1 MAGPLGPGWGWS
13 RGGDRGLYWTAPR
26 VLGREAW
33 EGPGYWPTGLSE
45 AGLRGGGGG
54 DSHPQ
59 AWGGGPQGSCGS
71 PDLVALSKAQGKPLQ
86 GQAK

>member
-1 MAGPLGPGWGWS
+1 MPRMAGPLGPGWGWS

-45 AGLRGGGGG
+45 AGLRGRGGEGTATLRRG
-54 DSHPQ
+54 VEAPK
-59 AWGGGPQGSCGS
+59 GPVG
-71 PDLVALSKAQGKPLQ
+71 ALTL
-86 GQAK
+86 